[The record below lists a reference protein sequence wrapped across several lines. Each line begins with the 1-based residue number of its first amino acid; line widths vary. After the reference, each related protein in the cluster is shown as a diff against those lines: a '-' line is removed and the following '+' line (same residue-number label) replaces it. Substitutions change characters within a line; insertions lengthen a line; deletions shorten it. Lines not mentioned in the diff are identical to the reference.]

1 MQYYS
6 GIVKFHFT
14 IMSSAGYVNV
24 IFICHMHCVGSLY
37 DLATSSF
44 GCETLQMVKALVHK
58 LPFIEA
64 YFICTSDRDFS
75 ESPGRPMVGF
85 TYREVKTG
93 NPWPLF

>member
-6 GIVKFHFT
+6 GIVKSHFT
-14 IMSSAGYVNV
+14 NKFIIVNV

-58 LPFIEA
+58 LLLLKS
-64 YFICTSDRDFS
+64 TSS
-75 ESPGRPMVGF
+75 VPVTE
-85 TYREVKTG
+85 TLVKAQG
-93 NPWPLF
+93 GLW